1 VSPPPN
7 TPPPTLLPN
16 ACSHL
21 LCYRLPAWARAHAWG
36 WGGGHACRS
45 RGIGAATA
53 LHLAAA
59 GIKVVLAARSMDA
72 LESVKAKIEAAGGA
86 ASVIKCDVTDP
97 KQVAA
102 VFEHATSTYGGVD
115 FVCAFRRQ

>member
-1 VSPPPN
+1 
-7 TPPPTLLPN
+7 
-16 ACSHL
+16 
-21 LCYRLPAWARAHAWG
+21 
-36 WGGGHACRS
+36 
-45 RGIGAATA
+45 
-53 LHLAAA
+53 
-59 GIKVVLAARSMDA
+59 MDA